1 MSREIK
7 LIVLTALLGLLAT
20 SIAYASVFTYY
31 PLSTSIAPTPPPVVL
46 VQTNDTL
53 VCTGLARSRVA
64 LYYTDFESYP
74 VPGWTNMGG
83 TWSLQPEGYKGS
95 SVQGSDN
102 DGGIGGASQYY
113 YNTNLT
119 SYSSLWASLKTKLD
133 SRRGYYGFALINSG
147 LNQLY
152 RVSINTRGTIDVW
165 SYNVE
170 SSARW
175 SRLASAR
182 ITRYNSA
189 NWYVIVLN
197 YVVTT
202 TAVNFYVW
210 VYDTNGNQVA
220 SVTASSTSSNRFN
233 PAYIGLEVDVV
244 TARFDDFIIST
255 GDPRSLL
262 FSGLPGAGY
271 GIEVVDDLGNVVNST
286 VSSSTSV
293 SLGVVPDIVV
303 GTGTDGRINIYRPS
317 GYGCLSYASPDSILG
332 GDSYTLSTGSIV
344 SSVGP
349 NSTSAT
355 ASVPVSGSS
364 TTASHALALRI
375 SNTDAKPYYARLI
388 LDSSSS
394 ISASLT
400 LNVTISLSPT
410 ASASPP
416 IQIVSGA
423 PTTWATGWVTISPGQ
438 TAYIYL
444 SGYHSSAP
452 SSSTLNILLQYCSAP
467 GEMGACV
474 YYPVTLSVYS

>member
-31 PLSTSIAPTPPPVVL
+31 PLSTSIAPAPPPVVL

-74 VPGWTNMGG
+74 VPGWTNRGG
-83 TWSLQPEGYKGS
+83 TWSSQPGYKGY
-95 SVQGSDN
+95 SVQGEDN
-102 DGGIGGASQYY
+102 NGGIGGASQYY
-113 YNTNLT
+113 YNTNLA
-119 SYSSLWASLKTKLD
+119 SYSSLWASLKTRLQ
-133 SRRGYYGFALINSG
+133 SGSGYYGFALINSG
-147 LNQLY
+147 LNRLY
-152 RVSINTRGTIDVW
+152 EVSINTGGTIDVW

-170 SSARW
+170 SSASWR
-175 SRLASAR
+175 RLASAT
-182 ITRYNSA
+182 ITGYNSA

-220 SVTASSTSSNRFN
+220 YVTASSTSPNRFN
-233 PAYIGLEVDVV
+233 PAYIGLEVDGV

-271 GIEVVDDLGNVVNST
+271 RIEIVDNLGSVVNST
-286 VSSSTSV
+286 VSYSTSV

-303 GTGTDGRINIYRPS
+303 GTGTDGKINIYRPS

-332 GDSYTLSTGSIV
+332 GDSYTLSTGSIA

-355 ASVPVSGSS
+355 ASVPVSGSN
-364 TTASHALALRI
+364 TTVSHALALRI
-375 SNTDAKPYYARLI
+375 SNTDAKPYYARLL
-388 LDSSSS
+388 LDSLSS

-423 PTTWATGWVTISPGQ
+423 PTTWATGWVTLSPGQ

-452 SSSTLNILLQYCSAP
+452 SSSTLNLLLQYCSAP

-474 YYPVTLSVYS
+474 YYPVTLNVYS

>member
-20 SIAYASVFTYY
+20 SLAYASVFTYY
-31 PLSTSIAPTPPPVVL
+31 PLSTSIAPVPPPVVL

-74 VPGWTNMGG
+74 VPGWTNRGG
-83 TWSLQPEGYKGS
+83 TWSLQPGYKGN
-95 SVQGSDN
+95 SVQGADN

-113 YNTNLT
+113 YNTNLA
-119 SYSSLWASLKTKLD
+119 SYSSLWASLKTRLQ
-133 SRRGYYGFALINSG
+133 SGSGYYGFALINSG
-147 LNQLY
+147 LNRLY
-152 RVSINTRGTIDVW
+152 EVSINTGGTIDVW

-170 SSARW
+170 SSGWR
-175 SRLASAR
+175 RLARAT
-182 ITRYNSA
+182 ITGYNSA

-197 YVVTT
+197 YVVSS

-220 SVTASSTSSNRFN
+220 YVTASSTSSNRFN
-233 PAYIGLEVDVV
+233 PAYIGLEVDGV

-255 GDPRSLL
+255 GDLRSLL

-271 GIEVVDDLGNVVNST
+271 RIEVVDNLGNLVNST

-332 GDSYTLSTGSIV
+332 GDSYTLSTGSV
-344 SSVGP
+344 ASSVGP

-355 ASVPVSGSS
+355 ASVPVSGSG

-375 SNTDAKPYYARLI
+375 SNADAKPYYARLL

-416 IQIVSGA
+416 IQIVSGT

>member
-1 MSREIK
+1 MSRDIK

-20 SIAYASVFTYY
+20 SLAYASVFTYY
-31 PLSTSIAPTPPPVVL
+31 PLSTSIAPTPPPVIL

-74 VPGWTNMGG
+74 VPGWTNRGG
-83 TWSLQPEGYKGS
+83 TWSLQPGGYKGNS
-95 SVQGSDN
+95 TQGEDN
-102 DGGIGGASQYY
+102 NGGIGGASQYY
-113 YNTNLT
+113 YNTNLA
-119 SYSSLWASLKTKLD
+119 SYSSLWASLKTRLQ
-133 SRRGYYGFALINSG
+133 SGSGWYGFALINSG
-147 LNQLY
+147 LNRLY
-152 RVSINTRGTIDVW
+152 EVSIYTGGTIDVW

-170 SSARW
+170 SSASWRQ
-175 SRLASAR
+175 LASAT
-182 ITRYNSA
+182 ITGYNSA

-202 TAVNFYVW
+202 TAANFYVW

-220 SVTASSTSSNRFN
+220 SVNASSTSPRRFN
-233 PAYIGLEVDVV
+233 PAYIGLEVDDT
-244 TARFDDFIIST
+244 TASFDDFIISR

-262 FSGLPGAGY
+262 FSGLPGADY
-271 GIEVVDDLGNVVNST
+271 RIEVVDNLGNIVNST

-303 GTGTDGRINIYRPS
+303 GTGTDGKINIYRPS

-332 GDSYTLSTGSIV
+332 GDSYTLSTGSLA

-355 ASVPVSGSS
+355 ASVPVSGSG

-375 SNTDAKPYYARLI
+375 SNADAKPYYARLL

-410 ASASPP
+410 ASAFPP

-423 PTTWATGWVTISPGQ
+423 PTTWATGWVTLSPGQ

-444 SGYHSSAP
+444 SGYYSSAP
-452 SSSTLNILLQYCSAP
+452 SSSTLNLLLQYCSAP

>member
-20 SIAYASVFTYY
+20 SLAYASVFTYY

-64 LYYTDFESYP
+64 LYYTDFEYYP

-83 TWSLQPEGYKGS
+83 TWSSQPGYKGY
-95 SVQGSDN
+95 SVQGADN
-102 DGGIGGASQYY
+102 NQGIGRASQYY
-113 YNTNLT
+113 YNTSLANYT
-119 SYSSLWASLKTKLD
+119 SLWASVKTM
-133 SRRGYYGFALINSG
+133 RQAGNNWYGLALINSG
-147 LNQLY
+147 LDRLY
-152 RVSINTRGTIDVW
+152 EVAIHRAGGTINIR

-170 SSARW
+170 SQNDW
-175 SRLASAR
+175 YQLASAT
-182 ITRYNSA
+182 ITSYKPA

-197 YVVTT
+197 YIVTGS
-202 TAVNFYVW
+202 AVNFYVW
-210 VYDTNGNQVA
+210 VYDTNGTQVA
-220 SVTASSTSSNRFN
+220 YVTASSSSNWFT
-233 PAYIGLEVDVV
+233 PAYIGIVVDRA
-244 TARFDDFIIST
+244 TAIFDDFIIST
-255 GDPRSLL
+255 DDPRSLL
-262 FSGLPGAGY
+262 FSSLPGAGY
-271 GIEVVDDLGNVVNST
+271 GIEVVNDLGTVVNST
-286 VSSSTSV
+286 VSSSTSA

-303 GTGTDGRINIYRPS
+303 GTGTDGKINIYRPS
-317 GYGCLSYASPDSILG
+317 GDVCLSYASPDSILG

-355 ASVPVSGSS
+355 ASVPVSGSG

-375 SNTDAKPYYARLI
+375 SNIDAKPYYARLI

-410 ASASPP
+410 ASAFPP

-423 PTTWATGWVTISPGQ
+423 PTTWATGWVTLTPGQ

-452 SSSTLNILLQYCSAP
+452 SSSTLNLLLQYCSAP

-474 YYPVTLSVYS
+474 YYPVTLNVYS

>member
-1 MSREIK
+1 M
-7 LIVLTALLGLLAT
+7 
-20 SIAYASVFTYY
+20 VF
-31 PLSTSIAPTPPPVVL
+31 
-46 VQTNDTL
+46 
-53 VCTGLARSRVA
+53 
-64 LYYTDFESYP
+64 
-74 VPGWTNMGG
+74 
-83 TWSLQPEGYKGS
+83 
-95 SVQGSDN
+95 
-102 DGGIGGASQYY
+102 
-113 YNTNLT
+113 
-119 SYSSLWASLKTKLD
+119 
-133 SRRGYYGFALINSG
+133 YGFALINPELN

-152 RVSINTRGTIDVW
+152 EVSINTRGTINIR
-165 SYNVE
+165 SFNVE
-170 SSARW
+170 KTNKWRT
-175 SRLASAR
+175 LASAT
-182 ITRYNSA
+182 ITGYSSA
-189 NWYVIVLN
+189 NWYVIVLK
-197 YVVTT
+197 YEVDS

-220 SVTASSTSSNRFN
+220 SVTASSTSSNRFT
-233 PAYIGLEVDVV
+233 PAYIGLEVDNVI
-244 TARFDDFIIST
+244 ARFDDFIISA

-271 GIEVVDDLGNVVNST
+271 GIEVVDDLGIVVNST

-303 GTGTDGRINIYRPS
+303 GTGTDGKINIYRPS

-332 GDSYTLSTGSIV
+332 GDSYTLSTGNIV

-355 ASVPVSGSS
+355 ASVPVSGSN

-375 SNTDAKPYYARLI
+375 SNADAKPYYAHLL

-394 ISASLT
+394 ISPSLT

-410 ASASPP
+410 ESASPP
-416 IQIVSGA
+416 IQIVGGA
-423 PTTWATGWVTISPGQ
+423 PTTWATGWVTLSPGQ

>member
-7 LIVLTALLGLLAT
+7 LIFLTALLGLLAT
-20 SIAYASVFTYY
+20 SLAYASVFTYY

-74 VPGWTNMGG
+74 VPGWTNRGG
-83 TWSLQPEGYKGS
+83 IWSLQPGYKGN
-95 SVQGSDN
+95 SVQGTDN
-102 DGGIGGASQYY
+102 NQGIGRASQYY
-113 YNTNLT
+113 YNTSLANYT
-119 SYSSLWASLKTKLD
+119 SLWASVKTM
-133 SRRGYYGFALINSG
+133 RQAGNNWYGLALINSG
-147 LNQLY
+147 LDRLY
-152 RVSINTRGTIDVW
+152 EVAIYRAGGTINIR

-170 SSARW
+170 SPNDW
-175 SRLASAR
+175 YQLASAT
-182 ITRYNSA
+182 ITSYNPA

-197 YVVTT
+197 YVVTS

-220 SVTASSTSSNRFN
+220 SVNASSTSPNRFT
-233 PAYIGLEVDVV
+233 PAYIGIVVDRA
-244 TARFDDFIIST
+244 TAIFDDFIIST

-262 FSGLPGAGY
+262 FSDLPGAGY
-271 GIEVVDDLGNVVNST
+271 RIEIMDNLGNLVNST
-286 VSSSTSV
+286 VSYSTSA

-303 GTGTDGRINIYRPS
+303 GNGTDGKINIYRPS

-332 GDSYTLSTGSIV
+332 GDSYTLSTGSIA

-355 ASVPVSGSS
+355 ASVPVSGSG

-423 PTTWATGWVTISPGQ
+423 PTTWATGWVTLSPGQ
-438 TAYIYL
+438 TAYIYV

-452 SSSTLNILLQYCSAP
+452 SSSTLSLLLQYCSAP

-474 YYPVTLSVYS
+474 YYPVTLNVYS

>member
-20 SIAYASVFTYY
+20 SLAYASVFTYY
-31 PLSTSIAPTPPPVVL
+31 PLSTSVAPTPPPVIL

-74 VPGWTNMGG
+74 VPGWTNIGG
-83 TWSLQPEGYKGS
+83 TWSSQQGYKGN
-95 SVQGSDN
+95 SVQGAD
-102 DGGIGGASQYY
+102 DDVGIGGASQYY
-113 YNTNLT
+113 YYNTSLA
-119 SYSSLWASLKTKLD
+119 SYTSLWASLKTRLQ
-133 SRRGYYGFALINSG
+133 SGNGWYGFALINSG
-147 LNQLY
+147 LNRLY
-152 RVSINTRGTIDVW
+152 EVSIYTGGRIEVW

-170 SSARW
+170 SPKNW
-175 SRLASAR
+175 SSLANAT
-182 ITRYNSA
+182 ITGYNPV

-197 YVVTT
+197 YTIIGKV
-202 TAVNFYVW
+202 VNFYVW

-220 SVTASSTSSNRFN
+220 YVTASSTSPRNFN
-233 PAYIGLEVDVV
+233 PAYIGLEVDDS

-271 GIEVVDDLGNVVNST
+271 GIEVVDNLGNLVNST
-286 VSSSTSV
+286 VSSSTSA

-303 GTGTDGRINIYRPS
+303 GTGTDGKINIYRPG

-332 GDSYTLSTGSIV
+332 GDSYALSTGSIA

-349 NSTSAT
+349 NSTSAI
-355 ASVPVSGSS
+355 ASVPVSGSG
-364 TTASHALALRI
+364 TTVSHALALRI
-375 SNTDAKPYYARLI
+375 SNTDAKPYYARL
-388 LDSSSS
+388 LFDSSSS

-400 LNVTISLSPT
+400 LNVTLSLSPT

-416 IQIVSGA
+416 IQIVGGA
-423 PTTWATGWVTISPGQ
+423 PTTWATGWVTLSPGQ

-452 SSSTLNILLQYCSAP
+452 STSTLNILLQYCSAP

>member
-20 SIAYASVFTYY
+20 SLAYASVFTYY

-53 VCTGLARSRVA
+53 VCTSLARSRVA

-74 VPGWTNMGG
+74 VPGWTNRGG
-83 TWSLQPEGYKGS
+83 TWSLQPGGYKGN
-95 SVQGSDN
+95 SVQGADN

-113 YNTNLT
+113 YNTNLA
-119 SYSSLWASLKTKLD
+119 SYTSLWASLKTRLQ
-133 SRRGYYGFALINSG
+133 SGSGWYGFALINSG
-147 LNQLY
+147 LNRLY
-152 RVSINTRGTIDVW
+152 EVSINTGGTIEVW

-170 SSARW
+170 SSAGWR
-175 SRLASAR
+175 RLASAT
-182 ITRYNSA
+182 ITGYNPA

-197 YVVTT
+197 YVVSN

-220 SVTASSTSSNRFN
+220 YVTANSTSRNRFT
-233 PAYIGLEVDVV
+233 PAYIGLEVDGI
-244 TARFDDFIIST
+244 TARFDDFIILT

-271 GIEVVDDLGNVVNST
+271 RIEVVDDLGNLVNST
-286 VSSSTSV
+286 VSSSASA

-332 GDSYTLSTGSIV
+332 GDSYTLSTGSLT

-355 ASVPVSGSS
+355 ASVPVSGSG

-375 SNTDAKPYYARLI
+375 SNADAKPYYARLL

-394 ISASLT
+394 ISPSLT

-416 IQIVSGA
+416 IQIVGGA

>member
-1 MSREIK
+1 MSRKIK

-31 PLSTSIAPTPPPVVL
+31 PLSISIAPVHPPVVL
-46 VQTNDTL
+46 VQTSDTL

-74 VPGWTNMGG
+74 VPGWTTKGG
-83 TWSLQPEGYKGS
+83 TWSLQTGGYKGS
-95 SVQGSDN
+95 SVQGVDN
-102 DGGIGGASQYY
+102 NQGIGRASQYY
-113 YNTNLT
+113 YNTNLF
-119 SYSSLWASLKTKLD
+119 SYTSLWASVKTK
-133 SRRGYYGFALINSG
+133 RQAGNNWYGLALINSG
-147 LNQLY
+147 LDRLY
-152 RVSINTRGTIDVW
+152 EVSINTGGRIEVR

-170 SSARW
+170 SPNDW
-175 SRLASAR
+175 YQLADAT
-182 ITRYNSA
+182 ITDYNPT

-197 YVVTT
+197 YVVTS

-220 SVTASSTSSNRFN
+220 YVTASSTSTNRFN
-233 PAYIGLEVDVV
+233 PAYIGLEVDGPI
-244 TARFDDFIIST
+244 ARFDDFIIST

-271 GIEVVDDLGNVVNST
+271 MIEVVDDRGIVVNST

-303 GTGTDGRINIYRPS
+303 GTGTDGKINIYRPS

-375 SNTDAKPYYARLI
+375 SNTDAKPYYARLL
-388 LDSSSS
+388 LDSSST

-423 PTTWATGWVTISPGQ
+423 PTTWATEWVTLSPGQ
-438 TAYIYL
+438 TAYVYL

-452 SSSTLNILLQYCSAP
+452 SSSTLSLLLQYCSAP

-474 YYPVTLSVYS
+474 YYPVTLNVYS

>member
-1 MSREIK
+1 MSRDIE

-31 PLSTSIAPTPPPVVL
+31 PLSTSIAPTSPPVVL

-74 VPGWTNMGG
+74 VPGWANRGG
-83 TWSLQPEGYKGS
+83 TWSSQPGYKGY
-95 SVQGSDN
+95 SVQGADN
-102 DGGIGGASQYY
+102 NGGIGGASQYY
-113 YNTNLT
+113 YNTNLA

-133 SRRGYYGFALINSG
+133 SGSGYYGFALINSG
-147 LNQLY
+147 LNRLY
-152 RVSINTRGTIDVW
+152 EVSINTGGTIDVW

-170 SSARW
+170 SSGGWRLLAR
-175 SRLASAR
+175 AT
-182 ITRYNSA
+182 IPGYNSA

-220 SVTASSTSSNRFN
+220 YVTASSTSPNRFN
-233 PAYIGLEVDVV
+233 PAYIGLEVDNV

-271 GIEVVDDLGNVVNST
+271 RIEVVDNLGSVVNST
-286 VSSSTSV
+286 VSSSTSA

-332 GDSYTLSTGSIV
+332 GDSYTLSTGSIA

-388 LDSSSS
+388 LDSSAS

-400 LNVTISLSPT
+400 LNITISLSPT
-410 ASASPP
+410 AIASPP

-423 PTTWATGWVTISPGQ
+423 PTTWATGWVSLSPGQ

-452 SSSTLNILLQYCSAP
+452 SSSTLSLLLQYCSVP

>member
-1 MSREIK
+1 MSGEIK

-31 PLSTSIAPTPPPVVL
+31 PLSTSIAPTPPPIVL

-53 VCTGLARSRVA
+53 VCTSLARSRVA

-74 VPGWTNMGG
+74 VPGWTNRGG
-83 TWSLQPEGYKGS
+83 TWSSQPGYKGM
-95 SVQGSDN
+95 SVQGADN
-102 DGGIGGASQYY
+102 NRGIGGASQYY

-119 SYSSLWASLKTKLD
+119 SYSSMWASLKTRLQ
-133 SRRGYYGFALINSG
+133 SGSGYYGFALINSG
-147 LNQLY
+147 LNRLY
-152 RVSINTRGTIDVW
+152 EVSINTGGRIEVR

-170 SSARW
+170 STSGWRQ
-175 SRLASAR
+175 LASAT
-182 ITRYNSA
+182 ITGYSSA

-197 YVVTT
+197 YVVTNT
-202 TAVNFYVW
+202 SVNFYVW
-210 VYDTNGNQVA
+210 VYDTSGNQTA
-220 SVTASSTSSNRFN
+220 YVTASSTSTNRFN
-233 PAYIGLEVDVV
+233 PAYIGLEVDGV
-244 TARFDDFIIST
+244 TAWFDDFIIST

-271 GIEVVDDLGNVVNST
+271 RIEVVDNLGNLVNST
-286 VSSSTSV
+286 MSSSTSA

-303 GTGTDGRINIYRPS
+303 GTGTDGKINIYRSS

-332 GDSYTLSTGSIV
+332 GDSYTLSTGSIA

-355 ASVPVSGSS
+355 ARVPVSGSS
-364 TTASHALALRI
+364 TTVSHALALRI
-375 SNTDAKPYYARLI
+375 SNADAKPYYARLL

-400 LNVTISLSPT
+400 LNVTLSLSLT

-416 IQIVSGA
+416 IQIVSGV

-444 SGYHSSAP
+444 SGYHSSAL
-452 SSSTLNILLQYCSAP
+452 SSSTLNLLLQYCSAP

>member
-1 MSREIK
+1 MSRDIE

-74 VPGWTNMGG
+74 VPGWTDRGG
-83 TWSLQPEGYKGS
+83 TWSSQTGYKGS

-165 SYNVE
+165 SYNVT
-170 SSARW
+170 SSSW
-175 SRLASAR
+175 SRLARAT
-182 ITRYNSA
+182 ITGYNSA

-197 YVVTT
+197 YVVSN

-220 SVTASSTSSNRFN
+220 YVTASSTSTNRFN
-233 PAYIGLEVDVV
+233 PAYIGLEVDGP
-244 TARFDDFIIST
+244 TAWFDDFIIST

-271 GIEVVDDLGNVVNST
+271 GIEVVDNLGIVVNST
-286 VSSSTSV
+286 VSYSASA

-332 GDSYTLSTGSIV
+332 GDSYTLSTGSV
-344 SSVGP
+344 ASSVGP

-355 ASVPVSGSS
+355 ASVPVSGSG

-375 SNTDAKPYYARLI
+375 SNADAKPYYARLI
-388 LDSSSS
+388 LDSSST

-410 ASASPP
+410 ESASPP

-452 SSSTLNILLQYCSAP
+452 SSSTLSLLLQYCSAP
-467 GEMGACV
+467 DEMGACV
-474 YYPVTLSVYS
+474 YYPVTLNVYS